1 MGVRAGLLSKS
12 DFALGMDCPVKLRY
26 QRLGYPAR
34 AEPNAYLKFF
44 ADGGFMVE
52 AIARALR
59 PEGEWIVPSP
69 NETPEAATRRA
80 MAAPGDRTWFE
91 PTFVVDGLLARVDI
105 LERRGGVLRL
115 VEVKAGSFDGTAGD
129 APWRGERGGL
139 LAGWRD
145 YVLDVAFQT
154 RVLELAMPGVRVE
167 PMLCCVD
174 VSRTCDEDA
183 IFAHVTL
190 RHDDPGSSGPRATYD
205 GDVEA
210 LRARHFLGLLD
221 MREAVDAVAADLDA
235 GIAALRGV
243 VGDPSRVVP
252 PPIGTRCRDCE
263 YRDHRLSPQ
272 GFRECWGALGDVAA
286 HVIDMVRADLFDKGN
301 GGVDGWVSRG
311 AVDLLA
317 VPASA
322 FDTAK
327 AAGRRQARQQ
337 RCLRAD
343 ADELDPAV
351 FDVLDACAYPLHF
364 VDFETSQLAVPYHAG
379 MHPYEQIAFQFS
391 CHTIPAPGAADLAH
405 REWIN
410 VRDAYPS
417 FEFARALRAAIGDDG
432 TVFVWSNYEQTV
444 LRAIRRQMDRYGT
457 RDADLAA
464 WLERAVVDRDAGG
477 RVVDLFDLCTA
488 HYYHP
493 AMGPSASIKYVLPAV
508 WSAAPALWADP
519 WFARY
524 YAEGLDGPLDPYRA
538 LASAQV
544 GPGGEERVEAVRDG
558 IGAMRSYQEMMYGP
572 RRGDA
577 AHRDAVR
584 ETLLRYCELDTA
596 AMVIIWKYWM
606 GRRPAGGR

>member
-34 AEPNAYLKFF
+34 AEPNAYLEFF

-59 PEGEWIVPSP
+59 PEGAWIVPSP
-69 NETPEAATRRA
+69 GETPEAATRRA

-139 LAGWRD
+139 LEGWRD

-301 GGVDGWVSRG
+301 GGVDDRVSRG

-322 FDTAK
+322 FDTAN

-410 VRDAYPS
+410 VRDADPS
-417 FEFARALRAAIGDDG
+417 FEFARALRAAIGEDG

-457 RDADLAA
+457 CDADLAA

-477 RVVDLFDLCTA
+477 RVVDLLDLCTA

-508 WSAAPALWADP
+508 WSAAPALWVDP

-524 YAEGLDGPLDPYRA
+524 HAEGFDGPLDPYRA

-572 RRGDA
+572 HRGDA

-596 AMVIIWKYWM
+596 AMVIIWKHWLNLT
-606 GRRPAGGR
+606 R

>member
-34 AEPNAYLKFF
+34 AEPNAYLEFF

-59 PEGEWIVPSP
+59 PEGAWIVPSP
-69 NETPEAATRRA
+69 GETPEAATRRA

-477 RVVDLFDLCTA
+477 RVVDLLDLCTA

-508 WSAAPALWADP
+508 WSVAPALWVDP

-524 YAEGLDGPLDPYRA
+524 HAEGLDGPLDPYRA